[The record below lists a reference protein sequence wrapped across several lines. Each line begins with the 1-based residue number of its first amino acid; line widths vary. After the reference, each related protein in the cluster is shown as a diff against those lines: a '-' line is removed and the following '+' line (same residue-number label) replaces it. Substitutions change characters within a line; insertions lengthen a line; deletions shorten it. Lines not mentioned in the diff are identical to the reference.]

1 MPDVATTKAPGKATM
16 LPRVIGVVVG
26 IIAPGVVA
34 HPLIVGVDVGSV
46 RMTTFVT
53 EVRMFGCWT
62 RIGAGRSWAVR
73 GDVAAT
79 NAMRC
84 TLRWGCFAARQNG
97 CE

>member
-16 LPRVIGVVVG
+16 LPRMIDVVVG
-26 IIAPGVVA
+26 IIAAGVMA

-53 EVRMFGCWT
+53 EVRMFGRWT
-62 RIGAGRSWAVR
+62 RIGAGRSGAVR
-73 GDVAAT
+73 GDVPAT

-84 TLRWGCFAARQNG
+84 TLRWGCFAVRQNG

>member
-1 MPDVATTKAPGKATM
+1 M
-16 LPRVIGVVVG
+16 VVG

-53 EVRMFGCWT
+53 EIRMVGCRT
-62 RIGAGRSWAVR
+62 RIGAGRSWTVR
-73 GDVAAT
+73 GDVTAT
-79 NAMRC
+79 NAMRR
-84 TLRWGCFAARQNG
+84 TLRRGCFAVRQNG